1 MQNTG
6 EHDALEYKL
15 RHLCVCPKDNVSV
28 SHQGL
33 PSKPPNT
40 SAWELLGA
48 VMMLLFQPSW
58 AWGSCLVWAGIRLMG
73 SPRSGQETDSLWLQT
88 HLSLAQRPGTGLGCS
103 FTSGVL
109 CSSQGKAVREIWQYQ
124 YLSWPDHG
132 VPSEPGGVLSFLDQ
146 INQKQES
153 IPNAGPIL
161 VHCRLVQRLEF
172 EAFSIAYLG
181 R

>member
-1 MQNTG
+1 MCLTKGCHPSPASNSHHT
-6 EHDALEYKL
+6 
-15 RHLCVCPKDNVSV
+15 PKPGVSQL
-28 SHQGL
+28 S
-33 PSKPPNT
+33 
-40 SAWELLGA
+40 A
-48 VMMLLFQPSW
+48 VMMLLFYHSW
-58 AWGSCLVWAGIRLMG
+58 GCCSHLIWAGITVVK
-73 SPRSGQETDSLWLQT
+73 SPRNVQDTDSLWLQT
-88 HLSLAQRPGTGLGCS
+88 HLSLGQRPGTGLGCS

-109 CSSQGKAVREIWQYQ
+109 CYSQGKAVREIWHYQ

-172 EAFSIAYLG
+172 EASSIPYLG
-181 R
+181 